1 MISEIHCART
11 LSCSNLGVNIW
22 SIVRLAFPASQL
34 SSPSFSTTFWMW
46 LGLPH
51 LSITSNPQCVCP
63 HPINVTNVH
72 LLCCTHGNE
81 RMDTHDAIHDTFAT
95 ITWNV
100 DFHVGWEQLHMFPS
114 TTFHF
119 SHRWIDI
126 VLTKHG
132 IHILIDVVI
141 IDPRWVDLFCW
152 SCGTWKFVT
161 FKVVQTKKKELWQL
175 TPH

>member
-72 LLCCTHGNE
+72 LFMLHPWQWAHGHPWCNS
-81 RMDTHDAIHDTFAT
+81 RHFYSHYMKCRLPCGTRT
-95 ITWNV
+95 IT
-100 DFHVGWEQLHMFPS
+100 HVSFNHIPF
-114 TTFHF
+114 F
-119 SHRWIDI
+119 SSMSWYLNWCCH
-126 VLTKHG
+126 H
-132 IHILIDVVI
+132 
-141 IDPRWVDLFCW
+141 W
-152 SCGTWKFVT
+152 SKMSGFTLSIMRNSKICYF
-161 FKVVQTKKKELWQL
+161 QSNSNKKKELLKL
-175 TPH
+175 TPQ